1 MCAAETYTIL
11 IVFGYPYIYNNLKRT
26 VLEALNL
33 HLTASLRDNANL
45 ARAGMVRAAP
55 ACGLTELFLITYFT
69 LL

>member
-1 MCAAETYTIL
+1 MFAFYL
-11 IVFGYPYIYNNLKRT
+11 YNNLKRT

-33 HLTASLRDNANL
+33 HLTASLHENANL

-55 ACGLTELFLITYFT
+55 ALGLTELFLISSFA